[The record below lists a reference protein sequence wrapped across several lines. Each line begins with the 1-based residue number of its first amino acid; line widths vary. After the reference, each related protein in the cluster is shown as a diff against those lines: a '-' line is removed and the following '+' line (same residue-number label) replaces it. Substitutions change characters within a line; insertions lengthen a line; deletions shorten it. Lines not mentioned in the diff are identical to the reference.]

1 MLRRCV
7 GKVMPLRP
15 TRIISL
21 AVAVAAFAAVACGDG
36 DGTDNDAT
44 PPAVRTAVAQANDAV
59 LDRDDLPD
67 GWEALPD
74 ESGTPDTAAGPD
86 AILDRAFKSWA
97 GCVGNLL
104 SGGFV
109 GIGRAAVAS
118 SPRFADGSGR
128 LVAGASAVFVDK
140 ARADQVVDALEG
152 SGEYCSGIGENF
164 RVELASLQNA
174 GAEAAA
180 SYRMTATLMARNGE
194 FSNTF
199 DLVVLRTDLVLSSM
213 VFKGFGA
220 DPGAQA
226 DIVARA
232 QEKLP

>member
-1 MLRRCV
+1 MLSQPI
-7 GKVMPLRP
+7 K
-15 TRIISL
+15 IITC
-21 AVAVAAFAAVACGDG
+21 VAVLSSVVIGCGGG

-44 PPAVRTAVAQANDAV
+44 PAAVRTAVAQANAV
-59 LDRDDLPD
+59 VVEADDLPE

-74 ESGTPDTAAGPD
+74 DSGTPDTAAGPD

-128 LVAGASAVFVDK
+128 IVAGASAVFVDP
-140 ARADQVVDALEG
+140 ARADQVVDALRG
-152 SGEYCSGIGENF
+152 SGEYCSRIGDNF
-164 RVELASLQNA
+164 RVEVAPLPVAPPD
-174 GAEAAA
+174 AAA

-194 FSNTF
+194 FTNTF
-199 DLVVLRTDLVLSSM
+199 DLVVLRTELVLSSL
-213 VFKGFGA
+213 VFEGFGA
-220 DPGAQA
+220 ADAGQG
-226 DIVARA
+226 DIVARVR
-232 QEKLP
+232 EKLR